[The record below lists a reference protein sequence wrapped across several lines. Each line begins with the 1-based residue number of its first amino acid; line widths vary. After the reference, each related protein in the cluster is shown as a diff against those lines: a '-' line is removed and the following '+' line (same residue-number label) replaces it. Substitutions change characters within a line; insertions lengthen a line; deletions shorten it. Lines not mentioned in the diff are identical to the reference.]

1 MLRRGRSSVQAPEQI
16 NPPPQKTAELMLTMN
31 YLCTLRWRLSPILAP
46 TAACGWDPSFS
57 LRPFILQ
64 ARPLSSRLHPQ
75 SFSPRAP
82 LMPSSPFWT
91 LTRMTW
97 TSTASGNVLTRMGL
111 FGNPVCLITTHVCRI
126 QPVRS
131 EPVSMPGSSR
141 LVPDRRGQPNIMD
154 ASGRRHAAR
163 PTSCLGS
170 SLSAVTPPL
179 QFLCGHFQMF
189 TVLHFL
195 HDCGWNCVLFYS
207 CPSVSYLM
215 VTAAFR
221 RHCV

>member
-1 MLRRGRSSVQAPEQI
+1 MRMDFHFFDRWLCIMAAGAVVGQAVGDWAEKRPVLGSSPGADK
-16 NPPPQKTAELMLTMN
+16 PPQKTAEFMLTMN

-64 ARPLSSRLHPQ
+64 ARPLSSRRHPQ

-111 FGNPVCLITTHVCRI
+111 SGKLGVFNNNARVQDPAGALGARQHARFVAPGA
-126 QPVRS
+126 RS
-131 EPVSMPGSSR
+131 
-141 LVPDRRGQPNIMD
+141 
-154 ASGRRHAAR
+154 
-163 PTSCLGS
+163 
-170 SLSAVTPPL
+170 
-179 QFLCGHFQMF
+179 
-189 TVLHFL
+189 
-195 HDCGWNCVLFYS
+195 
-207 CPSVSYLM
+207 
-215 VTAAFR
+215 
-221 RHCV
+221 